1 MQEMNNKSMLY
12 IGIDL
17 AWSENNYSGIT
28 LLEDNKVI
36 YSGVVSS
43 LDKVIDFVKRY
54 PNAIVGVDAP
64 LIVKNQTGNRTIE
77 IEFLKDYSSKK
88 LGVYPVNRN
97 LMLKYSSVIVGEE
110 LSKNIPQRL
119 GKELFEVYPHAT
131 IMNCFHGTVLPYKR
145 KKGRN
150 TEYIRVQLKILQNYI
165 QNVVHGDFYKN
176 IDELKGIKLKHYEDM
191 LDSIVCAYTLF
202 YCEKNKH
209 KTYESI
215 FKVPL
220 L

>member
-1 MQEMNNKSMLY
+1 MLY

-17 AWSENNYSGIT
+17 AWSENNYSGVT
-28 LLEDNKVI
+28 LLDDNKIIHTGVLSNLNEVI
-36 YSGVVSS
+36 SFI
-43 LDKVIDFVKRY
+43 KKY
-54 PNAIVGVDAP
+54 PNAIIGVDAP
-64 LIVKNQTGNRTIE
+64 LIVNNQTGNRSIE

-97 LMLKYSSVIVGEE
+97 LMLKYSNVIVGEE
-110 LSKNIPQRL
+110 LVENVPQKL

-150 TEYIRVQLKILQNYI
+150 TKYIREQLKILQSYL
-165 QNVVHGDFYKN
+165 QKVLEGDFYKD

-202 YCEKNKH
+202 YCQKNKH
-209 KTYESI
+209 KTYENI
-215 FKVPL
+215 FKVPFL
-220 L
+220 EL

>member
-1 MQEMNNKSMLY
+1 MQVKNSKFMLY

-17 AWSENNYSGIT
+17 AWSENNYSGVT
-28 LLEDNKVI
+28 LLDDNKII
-36 YSGVVSS
+36 YTGVVSN
-43 LDKVIDFVKRY
+43 LNEVITFIKKY
-54 PNAIVGVDAP
+54 PDAILGVDAP
-64 LIVKNQTGNRTIE
+64 LVVNNKTGNRSIE

-97 LMLKYSSVIVGEE
+97 LMLKYSKVIVGEE
-110 LSKNIPQRL
+110 LVKNVPQKL

-150 TEYIRVQLKILQNYI
+150 TEYIREQLKILQSYL
-165 QNVVHGDFYKN
+165 QEVVEGDFYKD

-202 YCEKNKH
+202 YCQKNNY
-209 KTYESI
+209 KTYENI

-220 L
+220 